1 MGIFGHHSLSLP
13 NVTLSTES
21 IPLPP
26 EKAPGEMPL
35 VAFSGGGKPPKI
47 KGMRKKAA
55 PTLSNYSSVNSGGRS
70 PGPSKSSNSGGGSK
84 GESSK
89 SSFKPKTKTIIDEK
103 ERYHLINNQ
112 LDDVRSKLDAVST
125 AKDRAFG
132 KDKID
137 AIKKEMS
144 VYEEYIDT
152 QKRYL
157 DEIDNYL
164 NSDKQS
170 IITKYGAEF
179 DQYGNI
185 LNYDKLV
192 ENAVNKYN
200 ELGSKEETAEQAD
213 KFWEEFEKDIKNYEE
228 SVKLAQD
235 ETQKLDEYIDKLH
248 DSLLEMSEYA
258 FEFNVKINDSELK
271 YVEYLMGKVDDK
283 ARDSAQSLALIGK
296 QMDLNAKKI
305 QMTQN
310 NLADILSIGANA
322 YTYDEK
328 GNLTGID
335 RTIGETLLNQLISGE
350 ITYQQLSD
358 QMNLTQDEMDK
369 LIDGVDTLISDTKT
383 LQDN

>member
-1 MGIFGHHSLSLP
+1 
-13 NVTLSTES
+13 
-21 IPLPP
+21 
-26 EKAPGEMPL
+26 
-35 VAFSGGGKPPKI
+35 
-47 KGMRKKAA
+47 
-55 PTLSNYSSVNSGGRS
+55 
-70 PGPSKSSNSGGGSK
+70 
-84 GESSK
+84 
-89 SSFKPKTKTIIDEK
+89 
-103 ERYHLINNQ
+103 
-112 LDDVRSKLDAVST
+112 
-125 AKDRAFG
+125 
-132 KDKID
+132 
-137 AIKKEMS
+137 
-144 VYEEYIDT
+144 
-152 QKRYL
+152 
-157 DEIDNYL
+157 
-164 NSDKQS
+164 
-170 IITKYGAEF
+170 
-179 DQYGNI
+179 
-185 LNYDKLV
+185 
-192 ENAVNKYN
+192 
-200 ELGSKEETAEQAD
+200 
-213 KFWEEFEKDIKNYEE
+213 
-228 SVKLAQD
+228 
-235 ETQKLDEYIDKLH
+235 
-248 DSLLEMSEYA
+248 MSEYA

>member
-1 MGIFGHHSLSLP
+1 
-13 NVTLSTES
+13 
-21 IPLPP
+21 
-26 EKAPGEMPL
+26 
-35 VAFSGGGKPPKI
+35 
-47 KGMRKKAA
+47 
-55 PTLSNYSSVNSGGRS
+55 
-70 PGPSKSSNSGGGSK
+70 
-84 GESSK
+84 
-89 SSFKPKTKTIIDEK
+89 
-103 ERYHLINNQ
+103 
-112 LDDVRSKLDAVST
+112 
-125 AKDRAFG
+125 
-132 KDKID
+132 
-137 AIKKEMS
+137 MS
-144 VYEEYIDT
+144 EYEEYIDT

-200 ELGSKEETAEQAD
+200 ELGSKEETTEQAD

-235 ETQKLDEYIDKLH
+235 ETKKLDEYIDELH

-322 YTYDEK
+322 YTYDEE

-335 RTIGETLLNQLISGE
+335 RSVGETLLNQLISGE

-369 LIDGVDTLISDTKT
+369 LMDGVDTLISDTKT

>member
-1 MGIFGHHSLSLP
+1 
-13 NVTLSTES
+13 
-21 IPLPP
+21 
-26 EKAPGEMPL
+26 
-35 VAFSGGGKPPKI
+35 
-47 KGMRKKAA
+47 
-55 PTLSNYSSVNSGGRS
+55 
-70 PGPSKSSNSGGGSK
+70 
-84 GESSK
+84 
-89 SSFKPKTKTIIDEK
+89 
-103 ERYHLINNQ
+103 
-112 LDDVRSKLDAVST
+112 
-125 AKDRAFG
+125 
-132 KDKID
+132 
-137 AIKKEMS
+137 MS
-144 VYEEYIDT
+144 EYEEYIDT

-235 ETQKLDEYIDKLH
+235 ETQKLDEYIDELH

-322 YTYDEK
+322 YTYDEE

-335 RTIGETLLNQLISGE
+335 RSVGETLLNQLISGE

-369 LIDGVDTLISDTKT
+369 LMDGVDTLISDTKT